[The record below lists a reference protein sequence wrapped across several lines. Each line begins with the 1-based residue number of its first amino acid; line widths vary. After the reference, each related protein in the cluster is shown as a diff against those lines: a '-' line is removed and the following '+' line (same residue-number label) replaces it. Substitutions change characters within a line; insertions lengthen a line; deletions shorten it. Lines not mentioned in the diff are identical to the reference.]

1 MDVVLPAP
9 YVKPSQLAS
18 PARRLGGQLI
28 DTLVTFGLVIG
39 TVYLVRLFGIQ
50 GRSADLLPLLFAGG
64 YYLLSDALP
73 NGQSIGKRLLKMSVI
88 HFETHAP
95 CSIVQSIIRNLTT
108 PFIGFFDWIFI
119 FFGSRRRLGDM
130 LAITLVINSQST

>member
-1 MDVVLPAP
+1 MPAAVP
-9 YVKPSQLAS
+9 LYVKPGNLAS

-28 DTLVTFGLVIG
+28 DTLVTFALVMG
-39 TVYLVRLFGIQ
+39 TVYLTRLFAIQ
-50 GRSADLLPLLFAGG
+50 GRGADLLPLLFGGG

-73 NGQSIGKRLLKMSVI
+73 NGKSIGKRLLKMRVV

-95 CSIVQSIIRNLTT
+95 CSIVQSVIRNLTT

-130 LAITLVINSQST
+130 LAITLVINTP